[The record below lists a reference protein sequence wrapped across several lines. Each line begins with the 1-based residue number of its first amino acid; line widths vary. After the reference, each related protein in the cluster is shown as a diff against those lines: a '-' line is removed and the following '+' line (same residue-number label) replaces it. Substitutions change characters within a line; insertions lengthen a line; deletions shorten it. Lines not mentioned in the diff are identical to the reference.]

1 MTDSF
6 PPLLADQV
14 LLPQGMPPLPPTRDF
29 LMSAGFGGVGA
40 LLAAII
46 VAAVVA
52 VAVRGATKRHG
63 LLVEQQERHHEGV
76 RQDAQRA
83 ARLQECR
90 QRLAWVVDKSG
101 IEPAA
106 SEGATVGFGPE
117 LAVAVL
123 QGIQADAE
131 ELNDITLAKAA
142 AVQLSQLSRVLAR
155 QSGGAAQ
162 FVAAE
167 AAAPTDPPS
176 VAPPESNGAP
186 AAAARETEQP
196 NPPAPGVPATGRRRR
211 P

>member
-1 MTDSF
+1 MTGSF
-6 PPLLADQV
+6 PQLLADQV
-14 LLPQGMPPLPPTRDF
+14 PLPQGMPALPPARDF
-29 LMSAGFGGVGA
+29 LLSAGFGGAGA

-46 VAAVVA
+46 VAAVVIF
-52 VAVRGATKRHG
+52 AVRGATKRHG
-63 LLVEQQERHHEGV
+63 LLAEQQERHHGEL
-76 RQDAQRA
+76 REDTQRA

-90 QRLAWVVDKSG
+90 ERLAWVVDKGG

-117 LAVAVL
+117 LAMAVL

-131 ELNDITLAKAA
+131 KLDDANLAKAA

-167 AAAPTDPPS
+167 SAAPAQPPS
-176 VAPPESNGAP
+176 AAPPESNGDPGAAAGEESSAP
-186 AAAARETEQP
+186 ARK
-196 NPPAPGVPATGRRRR
+196 VPATGRRRR
-211 P
+211 Q

>member
-1 MTDSF
+1 
-6 PPLLADQV
+6 
-14 LLPQGMPPLPPTRDF
+14 MPALPPARDF
-29 LMSAGFGGVGA
+29 LLSAGFGGAGA

-46 VAAVVA
+46 VAAVVIF
-52 VAVRGATKRHG
+52 AVRGATKRHG
-63 LLVEQQERHHEGV
+63 LLAEQQERHHGEL
-76 RQDAQRA
+76 REDTQRA

-90 QRLAWVVDKSG
+90 ERLAWVVDKGG

-117 LAVAVL
+117 LAMAVL

-131 ELNDITLAKAA
+131 KLDDANLAKAA

-167 AAAPTDPPS
+167 SAAPAQPPS
-176 VAPPESNGAP
+176 AAPPESNGDPGAAAGEESSAP
-186 AAAARETEQP
+186 ARK
-196 NPPAPGVPATGRRRR
+196 VPATGRRRR
-211 P
+211 Q